1 MIIGQELEMALGLP
15 IEIDSF
21 LDGLPRKCYPYK
33 IIDLYK
39 ANTYLSFF
47 DHKDMA
53 GNMQD
58 ENKTIAMICFLAE
71 SFKDTDIEELLKN
84 INNELFPEII
94 CDMKFVNGIIDN
106 DGEKDLDKSK
116 ESIEW
121 STSTSA
127 IITYT
132 SSTYEDIKNMT
143 LTQFT
148 TLLGFIGKKINWE
161 YKSGILDL
169 AKDPS
174 DFIGQDEHPLSSK
187 NGSKAKKHMTMSDVM
202 GLSES

>member
-106 DGEKDLDKSK
+106 DGEKDLNKSK
-116 ESIEW
+116 EAIEW
-121 STSTSA
+121 ATSTSA
-127 IITYT
+127 IQAYT
-132 SSTYEDIKNMT
+132 SNTFEDIKNMT

-169 AKDPS
+169 VKEPS

-187 NGSKAKKHMTMSDVM
+187 NSVKAKKHMTMSDVM